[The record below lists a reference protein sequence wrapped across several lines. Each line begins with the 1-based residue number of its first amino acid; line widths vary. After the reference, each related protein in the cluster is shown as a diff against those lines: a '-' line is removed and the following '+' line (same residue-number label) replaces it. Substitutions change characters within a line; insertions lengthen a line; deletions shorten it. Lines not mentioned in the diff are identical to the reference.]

1 MFLRIAKEQMEYYK
15 ENVTSLIYKGDSIIE
30 FCATPIFNKSMKI
43 SNYKKQELQKI
54 IRKTEIITKTLREL
68 VEIIK

>member
-1 MFLRIAKEQMEYYK
+1 MFLKIAKEQMKYYK

-30 FCATPIFNKSMKI
+30 FCTTPIFNKSIKI
-43 SNYKKQELQKI
+43 SNYKKQELKKI